1 MGKDG
6 RDRLSRM
13 SLREL
18 LTSDRA
24 ELIDDGTGPS
34 SVDDGDV
41 AAVVL
46 NRLTKDEKEDL
57 LERAEHVREMLTG
70 YRSGSE
76 DLARPEEPRPQ
87 YAPGLLLQTRRQ
99 RAHDTG

>member
-1 MGKDG
+1 MGIGTHFRLAGETVEVVEFASLATGMEVVLKDG

-46 NRLTKDEKEDL
+46 NRLTKD
-57 LERAEHVREMLTG
+57 
-70 YRSGSE
+70 
-76 DLARPEEPRPQ
+76 
-87 YAPGLLLQTRRQ
+87 
-99 RAHDTG
+99 